1 MTTVDMEEVVEGEVE
16 EVVTLVAETGT
27 GEGDM
32 GVVVAGMIPEEAEE
46 MTGAAADTV
55 VVAAVV
61 MVGAET
67 IGVVEEDL
75 EVEGIEEE
83 EVAAMVEAETTEGV
97 ADLVE
102 VGIEEEVVVDL
113 GEGEVTE
120 EEEEGEEVLGVAS
133 EGMMVVVVV
142 GTKKFHRRTRSS
154 CRSKY
159 GIDMVIQSYF
169 ALLFYNSS
177 IDNWIIRRNT

>member
-120 EEEEGEEVLGVAS
+120 EEGEEVLGVAS

-177 IDNWIIRRNT
+177 IDNWIIRRKA

>member
-120 EEEEGEEVLGVAS
+120 EEVLGVAS

-177 IDNWIIRRNT
+177 IDNWIIRRKA